1 VPNRY
6 IGRKFIAELEDFKPG
21 SSMHLYSKFKEMPI
35 ELPYIRKNVREFI
48 QLIDPLVED
57 AGNRHPS
64 EVINFLRVALDYD
77 RAITDDDMPSP
88 DDVKIENLNQLQLA
102 ASRFDSIQAFI
113 DYTETFQD
121 EAVSDNREGVR
132 LMTIHK
138 AKDWSLISS

>member
-1 VPNRY
+1 MPNRY

-21 SSMHLYSKFKEMPI
+21 AGLHLYEKLKAMPI

-48 QLIDPLVED
+48 QLIDPLIED
-57 AGNRHPS
+57 AGTRHPS

-102 ASRFDSIQAFI
+102 AS
-113 DYTETFQD
+113 T
-121 EAVSDNREGVR
+121 V
-132 LMTIHK
+132 
-138 AKDWSLISS
+138 